1 MKKIKINK
9 ILLLSIL
16 AVVVIILGA
25 ILIYHSLEIQHQIQ
39 LTHQQQNLSK
49 RSPNIPISAI
59 SNNSIINNLFPKKL
73 NNSNFSLLSS
83 FTLSNTQNR
92 KIGNFTIPQYKGYN
106 LFYVNGNYVINIVQ
120 FIFNSTQQAK
130 LYFNNSK
137 SATYSNISK
146 SVAFSKNIS
155 VINNLPQNMFGI
167 NQRIS
172 NVSNYYSITS
182 INGSKV
188 CSASLSQYTK
198 VNMSSPITIL
208 ISAIKMCFQTQ

>member
-1 MKKIKINK
+1 MKKTNK
-9 ILLLSIL
+9 IILLVIL
-16 AVVVIILGA
+16 AVIVIIILGA
-25 ILIYHSLEIQHQIQ
+25 ILIYPYLEIQHQIL

-49 RSPNIPISAI
+49 RSSNISISAI

-83 FTLSNTQNR
+83 FALSNTQDR
-92 KIGNFTIPQYKGYN
+92 KIGNFTIPQYRGYN
-106 LFYVNGNYVINIVQ
+106 IFYVNGDYVINVAQ

-146 SVAFSKNIS
+146 TVAFSKNIS
-155 VINNLPQNMFGI
+155 ILNNLPKNMFGI
-167 NQRIS
+167 NQHID

-188 CSASLSQYTK
+188 CSATLSQYTSK
-198 VNMSSPITIL
+198 NISSPTIIL